1 MIDGS
6 ATMRSNLQAIYDAP
20 LLQMFR
26 NDLIEVLLV
35 QVGVPNTFRIDHDH
49 RPLATPVQ
57 ATGAIDTHPALA
69 RQAQGLDPIFDI
81 GAQLRGAAL
90 LTALAAIVPFIGTE
104 KYMVAVIHI
113 FSYE

>member
-49 RPLATPVQ
+49 RSLATPVQ

-90 LTALAAIVPFIGTE
+90 LTALAAIVPFIGAE